1 MSESGASRSFHLDW
15 PDHWPDASP
24 PLWGT
29 KPIGRGVYYPK
40 YLFKLELA
48 LPSMPSISTFQI
60 TAPFYPPTPLLR
72 SLVNC
77 RNIKD
82 LRITDTPLYTVI
94 LPTLPTGFALE
105 RMTLVPVAE
114 ALRIGEG
121 PFDKRFHDVTYYTRE
136 YRKRHWNDAHGRYAG
151 VRYLLQLGT
160 PLSLRYVQISGNFCT
175 LGDFMEVDMWPALE
189 TLVLTG
195 PAPERSSLASLA
207 GIVKRMPRLV
217 DLRVLLAKPT
227 RPGEEPFSMINGY
240 EMVSEDAPPSVFSQ
254 LRNLAVS
261 NAVKLDSIL
270 HYTKSL
276 ERLALIA
283 IINQPRI
290 PIAMSR
296 TELDRVLHD
305 LEVGGSGK
313 ALKQIRV
320 MTEDQLDV
328 ALFVDIGRVCPA
340 LEEVE
345 IELCGYRDGDVGF
358 EWVGF

>member
-1 MSESGASRSFHLDW
+1 MH
-15 PDHWPDASP
+15 
-24 PLWGT
+24 
-29 KPIGRGVYYPK
+29 
-40 YLFKLELA
+40 
-48 LPSMPSISTFQI
+48 SISTFQI
-60 TAPFYPPTPLLR
+60 TAPFYPPTPLLG
-72 SLVNC
+72 SLVHC

-82 LRITDTPLYTVI
+82 LRITDTPLYTIV

-175 LGDFMEVDMWPALE
+175 LGDFMEVDVWPALE

-240 EMVSEDAPPSVFSQ
+240 EKVSEDAPPSVFSQ
-254 LRNLAVS
+254 LKNLAVS
-261 NAVKLDSIL
+261 NAVKLDNIL

-328 ALFVDIGRVCPA
+328 ALFVDIERVCPA

-358 EWVGF
+358 EWVSFLILIFVA

>member
-1 MSESGASRSFHLDW
+1 MR
-15 PDHWPDASP
+15 
-24 PLWGT
+24 
-29 KPIGRGVYYPK
+29 
-40 YLFKLELA
+40 
-48 LPSMPSISTFQI
+48 SISIFHI
-60 TAPFYPPTPLLR
+60 TAPFYPPTPLL
-72 SLVNC
+72 SCLVQC

-94 LPTLPTGFALE
+94 LPTLPLGFALE
-105 RMTLVPVAE
+105 RMTLIPVAE
-114 ALRIGEG
+114 ALRVGEG

-136 YRKRHWNDAHGRYAG
+136 YRKRHWNDAHGRYVG

-160 PLSLRYVQISGNFCT
+160 PTSLRYVQISGNFCT

-195 PAPERSSLASLA
+195 PAPERTTIASLA
-207 GIVKRMPRLV
+207 GVVKRMPKLI

-240 EMVSEDAPPSVFSQ
+240 EPVSEDAPPTIFSQ
-254 LRNLAVS
+254 LKHLAVS
-261 NAVKLDSIL
+261 NAVKLDHIL
-270 HYTKSL
+270 HYTTSL

-296 TELDRVLHD
+296 TELDKILFD
-305 LEVGGSGK
+305 LKAGGSGM
-313 ALKQIRV
+313 ALKKIRV
-320 MTEDQLDV
+320 MTEDQLDL
-328 ALFVDIGRVCPA
+328 ALFVNLGKVCPA

-358 EWVGF
+358 EWVGFSFLFPWVILRF